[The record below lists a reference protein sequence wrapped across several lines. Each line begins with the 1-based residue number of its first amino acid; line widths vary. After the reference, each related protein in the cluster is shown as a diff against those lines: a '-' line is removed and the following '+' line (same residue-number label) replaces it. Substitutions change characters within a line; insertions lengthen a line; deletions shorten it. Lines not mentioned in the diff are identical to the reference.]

1 MLRKKLSRIQWGVIK
16 TAVFIL
22 CLLPFMA
29 ISWDAVN
36 NLLGADPIQTLHFRT
51 GDWTLRFLLITLTM
65 SPLQRLLKTPV
76 PIRFRR
82 MFGLF
87 TFFYASTHMMVWLVL
102 DQSLSLDN
110 MLQDIPESPY
120 IILGLTAYSLLI
132 PLAITSTAGMMRRLG
147 RRWTVLHR
155 TVYLIA
161 VAGVIHFFWL
171 TKLDYQE
178 PLIYALILSILLAF
192 RWRILKAIFTPKPAA
207 SKT

>member
-1 MLRKKLSRIQWGVIK
+1 ML
-16 TAVFIL
+16 
-22 CLLPFMA
+22 
-29 ISWDAVN
+29 
-36 NLLGADPIQTLHFRT
+36 
-51 GDWTLRFLLITLTM
+51 
-65 SPLQRLLKTPV
+65 
-76 PIRFRR
+76 
-82 MFGLF
+82 GLF

-161 VAGVIHFFWL
+161 IFGVIHFFWL

-178 PLIYALILSILLAF
+178 PLIYALILSVLLAF
-192 RWRILKAIFTPKPAA
+192 RWRILKAIFMPKPVI

>member
-1 MLRKKLSRIQWGVIK
+1 MVRKKLSRIQWAVIK

-65 SPLQRLLKTPV
+65 SPLQRFLKTPI

-82 MFGLF
+82 MLGLF

-155 TVYLIA
+155 AVYLIA
-161 VAGVIHFFWL
+161 VFGVIHFFWL

-192 RWRILKAIFTPKPAA
+192 RWRILKAVFTPKPAA

>member
-1 MLRKKLSRIQWGVIK
+1 MV
-16 TAVFIL
+16 
-22 CLLPFMA
+22 

-65 SPLQRLLKTPV
+65 SPLQQLLKTPV

-87 TFFYASTHMMVWLVL
+87 TFFYASTHMLVWLVL

-155 TVYLIA
+155 VVYLIA
-161 VAGVIHFFWL
+161 VFGVIHFFWL

-178 PLIYALILSILLAF
+178 PLIYALILGVLLAF